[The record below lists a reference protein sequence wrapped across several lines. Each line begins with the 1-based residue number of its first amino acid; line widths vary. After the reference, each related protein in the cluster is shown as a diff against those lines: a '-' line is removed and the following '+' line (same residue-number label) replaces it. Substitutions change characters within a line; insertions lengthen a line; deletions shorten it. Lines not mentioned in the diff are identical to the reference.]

1 MKNKQITKKQL
12 LSIRIVL
19 DRSGSMTYGRDL
31 TIEALNT
38 YLKELKK
45 DKDINASLTLS
56 TFDSLSIDIPISR
69 KPLSKIKSFFKRITP
84 TKRRDATLLDAIGLA
99 IYDLQ
104 NNHDS
109 EDKNKVLVIVTDG
122 LENSSKE
129 YSYKEIELKLKKKKI

>member
-1 MKNKQITKKQL
+1 MINKQITKKQL

-69 KPLSKIKSFFKRITP
+69 KPLSKIKSFSKELLQPRGGTP
-84 TKRRDATLLDAIGLA
+84 LFDAIGLA
-99 IYDLQ
+99 IYDL
-104 NNHDS
+104 
-109 EDKNKVLVIVTDG
+109 
-122 LENSSKE
+122 
-129 YSYKEIELKLKKKKI
+129 